1 VDTDKDFLIKLGA
14 NIKKHRMLFN
24 ISQVELA
31 NRIGMD
37 KQNLWTIEK
46 GKSNPQILTLVK
58 IAGGIGITLPIL
70 LGFDFEYENYTEK
83 SSIYLP
89 RKHKRKNQ
97 L

>member
-1 VDTDKDFLIKLGA
+1 MYTDKDYLIKLGA
-14 NIKKHRMLFN
+14 NIKKHRMFFN
-24 ISQVELA
+24 LSQVELA

-70 LGFDFEYENYTEK
+70 LGFDFEYETFSEK
-83 SSIYLP
+83 SSTYLP
-89 RKHKRKNQ
+89 RKHGQNK
-97 L
+97 

>member
-14 NIKKHRMLFN
+14 NIKKHRSLFN

-46 GKSNPQILTLVK
+46 GKSNPQVLTLVK
-58 IAGGIGITLPIL
+58 IAGGLGITLPIL
-70 LGFDFEYENYTEK
+70 LAFDFEYGSYGEK
-83 SSIYLP
+83 SSKYKP
-89 RKHKRKNQ
+89 RKHNSKSH
-97 L
+97 